1 MGSITSAGAKALNL
15 HNITTTTTTTT
26 TINNN
31 NDNNNNN
38 INNNININNNNNNS
52 VLSACYASVVLP
64 FVVPTLVSD
73 RLDRQAR
80 NIVTESG
87 GEHPLGLKA
96 TVYLS
101 RAL

>member
-15 HNITTTTTTTT
+15 HNITTTTNTTTT
-26 TINNN
+26 TTTTTN
-31 NDNNNNN
+31 NNNNN
-38 INNNININNNNNNS
+38 INKNNNNNNS
-52 VLSACYASVVLP
+52 VQSACYASVVLP

-73 RLDRQAR
+73 RLDREAR
-80 NIVTESG
+80 NIVSESA